1 MGNGFLAGIGAAPER
16 WAALVPELLVSD
28 LLRSVRFWCDFLGF
42 AVAYERPGFVY
53 LTRGELQVMLC
64 GRDGTWETAEMQPP
78 FGRGINLQMVVPEIA
93 PILSALAAAGWGL
106 YQEPVEAWYE
116 VGQREFLVQD
126 PDGYLLRFA
135 ETI

>member
-1 MGNGFLAGIGAAPER
+1 MGDRFLEGKGAAPER
-16 WAALVPELLVSD
+16 WAALVPELLVSE
-28 LLRSVRFWCDFLGF
+28 LVRSVRFWCDVLGF

-64 GRDGTWETAEMQPP
+64 GRDGSWETGDMQPP
-78 FGRGINLQMVVPEIA
+78 FGRGINLQMVVPAIA
-93 PILSALAAAGWGL
+93 PILVALEVAGWGL
-106 YQEPVEAWYE
+106 YQAPAEAWYE

>member
-1 MGNGFLAGIGAAPER
+1 MEDGFLAGKGAAPER

-28 LLRSVRFWCDFLGF
+28 LGRSVGFWCGFLGF
-42 AVAYERPGFVY
+42 VVAYERPGFVY

-64 GRDGTWETAEMQPP
+64 GRDGSWETAEMQPP
-78 FGRGINLQMVVPEIA
+78 FGRGINLQMMVPALE
-93 PILSALAAAGWGL
+93 PILAALVAAGWEL
-106 YQEPVEAWYE
+106 YQAPVEAWYE

-135 ETI
+135 EVI